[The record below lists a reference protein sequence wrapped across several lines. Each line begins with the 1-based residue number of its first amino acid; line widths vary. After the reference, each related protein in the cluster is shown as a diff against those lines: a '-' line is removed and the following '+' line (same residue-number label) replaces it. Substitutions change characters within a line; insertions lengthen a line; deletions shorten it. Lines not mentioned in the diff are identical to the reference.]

1 LQKFL
6 LYNYSTLNY
15 ECISFL
21 SEDEAT
27 VTKQTKSG
35 SGPVNQAA
43 LQMCTA
49 LNKVDKN
56 RSLSFNA
63 LY

>member
-1 LQKFL
+1 M
-6 LYNYSTLNY
+6 
-15 ECISFL
+15 SFL
-21 SEDEAT
+21 SENEAT

-35 SGPVNQAA
+35 SGSINLAA
-43 LQMCTA
+43 SQMRTGFK
-49 LNKVDKN
+49 KVDKN